1 MIENFLHTLG
11 VGIIVVSMTISSWL
25 GITPQIGAILPTT
38 VANFET
44 SLASAI
50 TSTDTSLTLTANAV
64 RGGGSLSGYTCFTLD
79 SGTSSDENVCGTLS
93 GTAMTS
99 ITRGISYANGTTTVS
114 ENKFAHRRGASVKQ
128 SDAPLLLI
136 MKAQLNGEDTISNA
150 LTLDA
155 IATYSSALSFATQS
169 NQLASVKY
177 SEDYANAVIAGG
189 TPTSTEVLGGKVEL
203 GTLAEQASS
212 YDGGSAKPT
221 VLQTKNST
229 STCQVVG
236 SYNIVASS
244 TTGKIDKGCID
255 QTASYTFSG
264 ANTFS
269 ATTTIAASSAT
280 NNALNLNGIDYAFP
294 STQGASSTIL
304 MTNGAGGL
312 TWNKSKTVRYSY
324 IGTANV
330 SASGEA
336 GNISAYATST
346 GVTIPAGVLNASST
360 ISVSFNA
367 DCGESSGDGNCH
379 YALRNAAGATLAD
392 CQTGVITTSYN
403 TSLTIEVVNITGTAS
418 QRWACFGRWFQSGGT
433 NISGASEGTAS
444 VDLSVADTYYLVVTG
459 NDSDADVFNYN
470 IEINP

>member
-136 MKAQLNGEDTISNA
+136 MKAQLNGEDTIPNA

-189 TPTSTEVLGGKVEL
+189 TPTSTEVFGGKVEL

-229 STCQVVG
+229 STPGTPQSVAAKHSIIASASGYLAQAWLNLTEAFTWTGIHTHSANVIITEGNKMGIGTTTPYAPLSVYGEIVG
-236 SYNIVASS
+236 SYF
-244 TTGKIDKGCID
+244 T
-255 QTASYTFSG
+255 
-264 ANTFS
+264 
-269 ATTTIAASSAT
+269 
-280 NNALNLNGIDYAFP
+280 
-294 STQGASSTIL
+294 
-304 MTNGAGGL
+304 
-312 TWNKSKTVRYSY
+312 
-324 IGTANV
+324 
-330 SASGEA
+330 
-336 GNISAYATST
+336 ATST
-346 GVTIPAGVLNASST
+346 TATSTLTNMSISNNASTTNLFVSGTTVGGPGWYTGSST
-360 ISVSFNA
+360 NFVEGTFTGAIPSSANQGHGWYSTNDGGGIYNSRKYFSIFRTGLTVLIIEDRYIASTAKTYRFTLSWSGNDLIVAENA
-367 DCGESSGDGNCH
+367 DTDNDG
-379 YALRNAAGATLAD
+379 AVAGT
-392 CQTGVITTSYN
+392 VY
-403 TSLTIEVVNITGTAS
+403 
-418 QRWACFGRWFQSGGT
+418 W
-433 NISGASEGTAS
+433 
-444 VDLSVADTYYLVVTG
+444 YK
-459 NDSDADVFNYN
+459 
-470 IEINP
+470 